1 MTETDAKPT
10 LLFEIQNPQHA
21 LTEKEFV
28 QMYKDEIV
36 MLILQNKASIKSSSD
51 IHYSSILEHSVIK
64 SLPTLVSV
72 DFKEDF
78 GIIGIYE

>member
-1 MTETDAKPT
+1 MTPTNTKPEK
-10 LLFEIQNPQHA
+10 FFNIPNDKKA
-21 LTEKEFV
+21 LNEKEFIAN
-28 QMYKDEIV
+28 YKNEILE
-36 MLILQNKASIKSSSD
+36 LILTQKASIKSTSKIIGSVAT
-51 IHYSSILEHSVIK
+51 EHSVVR